1 MEKITLD
8 KINIGNIVVARNGWT
23 GYITEIEEADNS
35 FVSNLTKKTFEVTTK
50 VLIGVRTDGEKAG
63 LIFRCPAYL
72 IGRTFSQIGIYKI
85 NDNSEIISAAK
96 TIEKLP
102 ENTLAYNRRIGES
115 TVYQYE
121 HLDKKVLILDEAT
134 SSIDTRT
141 EALIEKGMD
150 SLMAGRTSFV
160 IAHRLSTVRNA
171 DEIIVLEHG
180 NIIEI
185 GTHDQLRIMV
195 TTIIRVRI
203 A

>member
-23 GYITEIEEADNS
+23 GYITEIEEVDNS
-35 FVSNLTKKTFEVTTK
+35 FVSNLTKKTVEVTTK

-102 ENTLAYNRRIGES
+102 KNTLAYNRRIGKS
-115 TVYQYE
+115 PVYQYE
-121 HLDKKVLILDEAT
+121 HLDKKVLNKINELVDAVNKLNGVYDNEC
-134 SSIDTRT
+134 
-141 EALIEKGMD
+141 
-150 SLMAGRTSFV
+150 
-160 IAHRLSTVRNA
+160 
-171 DEIIVLEHG
+171 
-180 NIIEI
+180 
-185 GTHDQLRIMV
+185 
-195 TTIIRVRI
+195 
-203 A
+203 

>member
-23 GYITEIEEADNS
+23 GYITEIEEVDNS

-115 TVYQYE
+115 HVYQYE
-121 HLDKKVLILDEAT
+121 HLDKKVLNKINELVDAVNK
-134 SSIDTRT
+134 
-141 EALIEKGMD
+141 LNG
-150 SLMAGRTSFV
+150 V
-160 IAHRLSTVRNA
+160 
-171 DEIIVLEHG
+171 
-180 NIIEI
+180 
-185 GTHDQLRIMV
+185 HDNE
-195 TTIIRVRI
+195 
-203 A
+203 

>member
-23 GYITEIEEADNS
+23 GYITEIEEVDNS
-35 FVSNLTKKTFEVTTK
+35 FVSNLTKKTVETTVK

-102 ENTLAYNRRIGES
+102 ENALAYNERIGDS
-115 TVYQYE
+115 PVYRYE
-121 HLDKKVLILDEAT
+121 HLDKKVLNKINELVDAVNK
-134 SSIDTRT
+134 
-141 EALIEKGMD
+141 LNG
-150 SLMAGRTSFV
+150 V
-160 IAHRLSTVRNA
+160 
-171 DEIIVLEHG
+171 
-180 NIIEI
+180 
-185 GTHDQLRIMV
+185 HDNEG
-195 TTIIRVRI
+195 
-203 A
+203 

>member
-23 GYITEIEEADNS
+23 GYITEIEEVDNS
-35 FVSNLTKKTFEVTTK
+35 FVSNLTKKTVETTVK

-102 ENTLAYNRRIGES
+102 KNTLAYSRRIGES
-115 TVYQYE
+115 PVYNYE
-121 HLDKKVLILDEAT
+121 YLDKKVLNKINELVDAVNKLNGE
-134 SSIDTRT
+134 RY
-141 EALIEKGMD
+141 E
-150 SLMAGRTSFV
+150 
-160 IAHRLSTVRNA
+160 
-171 DEIIVLEHG
+171 
-180 NIIEI
+180 
-185 GTHDQLRIMV
+185 
-195 TTIIRVRI
+195 
-203 A
+203 

>member
-23 GYITEIEEADNS
+23 GYITEIEEVDNS

-85 NDNSEIISAAK
+85 NDNGEIISAAK

-102 ENTLAYNRRIGES
+102 ENTLAYSTRIGDS
-115 TVYQYE
+115 TVYNYE
-121 HLDKKVLILDEAT
+121 HLDKKVLNKINELVDAVNK
-134 SSIDTRT
+134 
-141 EALIEKGMD
+141 LNG
-150 SLMAGRTSFV
+150 V
-160 IAHRLSTVRNA
+160 
-171 DEIIVLEHG
+171 
-180 NIIEI
+180 
-185 GTHDQLRIMV
+185 HDNEC
-195 TTIIRVRI
+195 
-203 A
+203 

>member
-23 GYITEIEEADNS
+23 GYITEIEEVDNS
-35 FVSNLTKKTFEVTTK
+35 FVSNLTKKTVEVTTK

-102 ENTLAYNRRIGES
+102 DNTLAYSKRIGES
-115 TVYQYE
+115 PVYNYE
-121 HLDKKVLILDEAT
+121 HLYKKVLNKINELVDAVNKLNGE
-134 SSIDTRT
+134 RY
-141 EALIEKGMD
+141 E
-150 SLMAGRTSFV
+150 
-160 IAHRLSTVRNA
+160 
-171 DEIIVLEHG
+171 
-180 NIIEI
+180 
-185 GTHDQLRIMV
+185 
-195 TTIIRVRI
+195 
-203 A
+203 

>member
-23 GYITEIEEADNS
+23 GYITEIEEVDNS
-35 FVSNLTKKTFEVTTK
+35 FVSNLTKKTVETTVK

-102 ENTLAYNRRIGES
+102 ENTLAYSKRIGES
-115 TVYQYE
+115 PVYNYE
-121 HLDKKVLILDEAT
+121 HLDKKVLNKINELVDAVNKLNGE
-134 SSIDTRT
+134 RY
-141 EALIEKGMD
+141 E
-150 SLMAGRTSFV
+150 
-160 IAHRLSTVRNA
+160 
-171 DEIIVLEHG
+171 
-180 NIIEI
+180 
-185 GTHDQLRIMV
+185 
-195 TTIIRVRI
+195 
-203 A
+203 

>member
-23 GYITEIEEADNS
+23 GYITEIEEVDNS

-102 ENTLAYNRRIGES
+102 ENTLAYNRRIGKS
-115 TVYQYE
+115 PVYQYE
-121 HLDKKVLILDEAT
+121 HLDKKVLNKINELVDAVNK
-134 SSIDTRT
+134 
-141 EALIEKGMD
+141 LNG
-150 SLMAGRTSFV
+150 V
-160 IAHRLSTVRNA
+160 
-171 DEIIVLEHG
+171 
-180 NIIEI
+180 
-185 GTHDQLRIMV
+185 HDNEC
-195 TTIIRVRI
+195 
-203 A
+203 

>member
-23 GYITEIEEADNS
+23 GYITEIEEVDNS

-102 ENTLAYNRRIGES
+102 ENTLAYSTRIG
-115 TVYQYE
+115 
-121 HLDKKVLILDEAT
+121 D
-134 SSIDTRT
+134 
-141 EALIEKGMD
+141 
-150 SLMAGRTSFV
+150 
-160 IAHRLSTVRNA
+160 
-171 DEIIVLEHG
+171 
-180 NIIEI
+180 
-185 GTHDQLRIMV
+185 
-195 TTIIRVRI
+195 
-203 A
+203 

>member
-23 GYITEIEEADNS
+23 GYITEIEEVDNS
-35 FVSNLTKKTFEVTTK
+35 FISNLTEKTVEVTTK

-102 ENTLAYNRRIGES
+102 KNTLAYNRRIGKS
-115 TVYQYE
+115 PVYQYE
-121 HLDKKVLILDEAT
+121 HLDKKVLNKINELVDAVNK
-134 SSIDTRT
+134 
-141 EALIEKGMD
+141 LNG
-150 SLMAGRTSFV
+150 V
-160 IAHRLSTVRNA
+160 
-171 DEIIVLEHG
+171 
-180 NIIEI
+180 
-185 GTHDQLRIMV
+185 HDNEC
-195 TTIIRVRI
+195 
-203 A
+203 